1 MGHGASTSVKRVSLA
16 QKKSRVE
23 REEEEEE
30 EEDSRPI
37 WTRSNSDG
45 CIVESLNTSKTKLD
59 LLEQQITEFKEL
71 FRQAELKYEEE
82 HERAKT
88 LEKQL
93 AEVEGTNFELTDQIS
108 DLEGQLESL
117 QGNSGSEVNDQ
128 LEQELTRSNQE
139 VEKLEMQV
147 KILEEQMTSMRSKF
161 RKKVRAANMEV
172 TEAKQESSLK
182 IYRLKDEMKQLEEE
196 NLKLTERLERA
207 NAGSSPSAES
217 GKLHPGRDQPVTEDS
232 RMMVILELSG
242 KVSSQEDHIQELT
255 ALVEEKDKLLKDLSD
270 QLAQHRPPS
279 RPLSEM
285 HTSRPPSGSSNRPL
299 SGKTSRQRSSG
310 SSAKSSSNQ
319 DGQLNAHRRADPLD
333 SDGGEE
339 TFRSSETDVTDYRR
353 EEHQGRFKRK
363 SEHDGR
369 EGRSNAEDD
378 GKTPAGR
385 GHSSSEER
393 RKSGSRKSKD
403 RVRTNSKDRKDP
415 NKRIGGQGGEVDA
428 ESIGPV
434 YRDQEQVHAMGPK
447 SSSPISGSDQRSN
460 SRVSNTS
467 MSSRSTKRANS
478 AGSEDSAFHE
488 NGEGTKSAP
497 SSAGSS
503 RLRRRLKSSQQ
514 RAASVDTLHS
524 QCVDFPKP
532 PSRTSANLYEQDSGL
547 DDSCTNQASKQISN
561 PSDQDLDNLLQ
572 ELMRESPVDAVQ
584 DIKEK
589 RVHKFGISEDKIRS
603 LVSDDAS

>member
-16 QKKSRVE
+16 QKKPRVE

-30 EEDSRPI
+30 DSRPV

-82 HERAKT
+82 HERATT

-182 IYRLKDEMKQLEEE
+182 IYRLKDEIKQLEEE

-255 ALVEEKDKLLKDLSD
+255 ALIEEKDKLLKDLSD

-279 RPLSEM
+279 RPPSEV

-310 SSAKSSSNQ
+310 SSAKTNSNR
-319 DGQLNAHRRADPLD
+319 DGQLIAHRGADPLD

-339 TFRSSETDVTDYRR
+339 TFRSSETDVFDYRK
-353 EEHQGRFKRK
+353 EEHRGRCKRK

-369 EGRSNAEDD
+369 EGRDNAEDD
-378 GKTPAGR
+378 GKTPAGK
-385 GHSSSEER
+385 GQISSEDR
-393 RKSGSRKSKD
+393 RKSGSRKNKD

-415 NKRIGGQGGEVDA
+415 NKRIEDQGGEVDA
-428 ESIGPV
+428 ESISSV
-434 YRDQEQVHAMGPK
+434 SRDHGQVLGQK
-447 SSSPISGSDQRSN
+447 SSSPNSVSDQCSN
-460 SRVSNTS
+460 SRVTHTP

-514 RAASVDTLHS
+514 RAASIDTLHS

-547 DDSCTNQASKQISN
+547 DDSCANQASKQISN

-572 ELMRESPVDAVQ
+572 ELMRESPMDAVQ

-589 RVHKFGISEDKIRS
+589 RVQKFGISEDKIRS
-603 LVSDDAS
+603 LISDGGS